1 MPSAAYKAYGIWQMA
16 YGIWYAE
23 FPLLPRLPL
32 LHAMQ
37 GDRPARSELFISRQ
51 LLVKVRYRRGIRYLE
66 SLVNRWMVLARTQAH
81 AR

>member
-1 MPSAAYKAYGIWQMA
+1 MLHLHELEFDETWIDHNWVLGKKSPAPHAIRCIQGIWQMA

-51 LLVKVRYRRGIRYLE
+51 VDSY
-66 SLVNRWMVLARTQAH
+66 
-81 AR
+81 